1 MFTHDE
7 VNSSPSIVEGMPP
20 AEERLRRA
28 KGVNFI
34 YNVGIMLNLPQ
45 LTLYVAGVFFHRF
58 YMRCSM
64 DEKRGIHH
72 YVSCTSF
79 VAAPSAPLDWLRSVT
94 RSCPRLDSLRPYI
107 YIGQA
112 DRPPASQNIAAT
124 ALFLANK
131 TEENGAKTKNII
143 IAVAKVAQKNAN
155 LIIDEQSKEYWRWRD
170 SILSYEEVMLEYLT
184 FDLSITHPYQI
195 LYKLLEE
202 LNCIHN
208 KDLRKSAWTF
218 CNDSCLSVLPLL
230 VESRDVA
237 LSSIFFASTITKQTI
252 PDVGGKPWWIALE
265 GSEARMSQAC
275 NVMVDFYKENP
286 LRKAD
291 SPYQGSPNFNFDST
305 RFMGDGSSTNVSPRT
320 ENQTQSPE
328 PRSKER
334 ANGHSNDETVVGD
347 SAAKGKAN
355 GTSNDANEDA
365 MDIDQ
370 SSRAGSFANRESQ
383 GPQQTGPGDS
393 DTALK
398 EAANDPATHEH
409 TAQDDSRNAE
419 GFPSPAKRKEHE
431 PISEENRDQKRP
443 RRDSEEDEGE
453 VLDD

>member
-1 MFTHDE
+1 MAANQWLFTQAE
-7 VNSSPSIVEGMPP
+7 VDSSPSIAEGMPP

-72 YVSCTSF
+72 Y
-79 VAAPSAPLDWLRSVT
+79 
-94 RSCPRLDSLRPYI
+94 
-107 YIGQA
+107 
-112 DRPPASQNIAAT
+112 NIAAT
-124 ALFLANK
+124 AIFLANK

-218 CNDSCLSVLPLL
+218 CNDSCLSTLPLL

-237 LSSIFFASTITKQTI
+237 LASIFFASIITKQTI
-252 PDVGGKPWWIALE
+252 PDIGGKSWWAALE
-265 GSEARMSQAC
+265 ASEERMRQAC
-275 NVMVDFYKENP
+275 DVMVEFYKENP

-291 SPYQGSPNFNFDST
+291 NPYTGSPNFNFEST
-305 RFMGDGSSTNVSPRT
+305 RNMGEGSSTNVSPRT

-334 ANGHSNDETVVGD
+334 ANGHSNDETATNGR
-347 SAAKGKAN
+347 AN
-355 GTSNDANEDA
+355 GTSSNDDDA
-365 MDIDQ
+365 MDIDE
-370 SSRAGSFANRESQ
+370 SSKGGSFAAGESQ
-383 GPQQTGPGDS
+383 GPPHRPVQAIRTLLLRRLRMTLLPTSILPGMTVGMPGVFS
-393 DTALK
+393 ARLRGK
-398 EAANDPATHEH
+398 
-409 TAQDDSRNAE
+409 
-419 GFPSPAKRKEHE
+419 SPTPYPMSLRDEKR
-431 PISEENRDQKRP
+431 Q

-453 VLDD
+453 VLDE